1 MRVALESHETDE
13 VIELPVG
20 DWQADATEDEVH
32 VLSKVEP
39 TAIDIGCGPGRI
51 AHALAVRGV
60 PAMGIDVSAS
70 ALSHARR
77 TGATVIERSVFS
89 PLPAEGRWGTAIL
102 LDGNIG
108 IGGDPVALLSRV
120 SRVIAPN
127 GLVLAEVGATG
138 STTDVRRVRVCV
150 EGQEP
155 GPWFCWAR
163 VSADAIGYLGSRA
176 GLELID
182 IHVRSGRHFAWLRGN
197 PHGC

>member
-1 MRVALESHETDE
+1 MRVALESSGTDE

-20 DWQADATEDEVH
+20 EWQAGATDEEVR
-32 VLSKVEP
+32 VLSGVEP
-39 TAIDIGCGPGRI
+39 AAIDIGCGPGRI

-60 PAMGIDVSAS
+60 PAMGIDVSPS

-77 TGATVIERSVFS
+77 TGASVIERSVFD

-120 SRVIAPN
+120 SEVIAN
-127 GLVLAEVGATG
+127 GGLVLAEVGAPGTE
-138 STTDVRRVRVCV
+138 TDVRQVRLRVHG
-150 EGQEP
+150 EEP

-163 VSADAIGYLGSRA
+163 VSADSVEGIGERV
-176 GLELID
+176 GLRMVELEEL
-182 IHVRSGRHFAWLRGN
+182 HGRYFAWLRGDRR
-197 PHGC
+197 GR